1 MEIKIQCSCGT
12 RYKFDVEPV
21 NGRVPTPL
29 ACPNCHVSWT
39 EHANAMIAQSL
50 GLPAPVVEPAVVAT
64 PAVATPVAAIAVAAP
79 KVALRL
85 GGHAAAEPASASA
98 ASPGA
103 EQAAPAPAV
112 RHMPYVPTLN
122 PVVDQHDMAGFGRGL
137 LGAFGGALLG
147 GIVYYLLF
155 VHTGIRLKLIALGI
169 GFLAGMGARLL
180 GKDRSKE
187 LGAIGALVAVG
198 MIMGAQYLVAWKWF
212 HEGETGEASAT
223 EKSGYEAQVEEARK
237 VVAAVPNGTDQ
248 EIRLHLAKEQ
258 ADDGEKPDLKSI
270 EPEEIKEFKEQ
281 DLPYARKLADG
292 TFSKEDFDK
301 EHTVVMSAE
310 DRQKEK
316 EDGERVFKW
325 VFLAFA
331 MSKFNIVCVIG
342 AAGIAFKMIA
352 DA

>member
-29 ACPNCHVSWT
+29 ACPNCQASWT

-50 GLPAPVVEPAVVAT
+50 GLPAPTAEPVAVAAPVVA
-64 PAVATPVAAIAVAAP
+64 APVASIAVAAP
-79 KVALRL
+79 KVALRVS
-85 GGHAAAEPASASA
+85 GHAAAEPAAASA

-103 EQAAPAPAV
+103 EPAAPAPAV

-122 PVVDQHDMAGFGRGL
+122 PVVEQHDMGGFGRGF
-137 LGAFGGALLG
+137 LGAVGGALLG

-155 VHTGIRLKLIALGI
+155 VHTGIRLKLIALGV
-169 GFLAGMGARLL
+169 GVLAGTGARLL

-212 HEGETGEASAT
+212 HEGDSGEPTAT
-223 EKSGYEAQVEEARK
+223 EKSGYKVQVEEARK

-248 EIRLHLAKEQ
+248 EIRLYLAKEQ

-270 EPEEIKEFKEQ
+270 EPDEIKGFKEV
-281 DLPYARKLADG
+281 DLSYARKLADG
-292 TFSKEDFDK
+292 TFTKEEYDK
-301 EHTVVMSAE
+301 EHTVTMSAE

-316 EDGERVFKW
+316 EEGERVFKW
-325 VFLAFA
+325 VFLAFV
-331 MSKFNIVCVIG
+331 MSKFNIICVIG
-342 AAGIAFKMIA
+342 AAGIAYKMIA

>member
-1 MEIKIQCSCGT
+1 MEIKIQCSCGM

-29 ACPNCHVSWT
+29 ACPNCHASWT

-50 GLPAPVVEPAVVAT
+50 GLPAPAADPVAVVAT
-64 PAVATPVAAIAVAAP
+64 PVASMAVATP
-79 KVALRL
+79 KMALRL
-85 GGHAAAEPASASA
+85 GGQAAAEPAA
-98 ASPGA
+98 ASGA
-103 EQAAPAPAV
+103 SRGEEQAAPAPTV
-112 RHMPYVPTLN
+112 RHVPYVPTLN
-122 PVVDQHDMAGFGRGL
+122 PVLEQHDMGGFGLGF

-155 VHTGIRLKLIALGI
+155 VHTGIRLKLIALGV
-169 GFLAGMGARLL
+169 GFLAGTGARLL

-212 HEGETGEASAT
+212 HEGDTGEASAT
-223 EKSGYEAQVEEARK
+223 EKSGYEAQVEEAGK

-248 EIRLHLAKEQ
+248 EIRLYLAKEQ
-258 ADDGEKPDLKSI
+258 ADDGEKPDLKSV
-270 EPEEIKEFKEQ
+270 EAEEIKEFKEV

-301 EHTVVMSAE
+301 EHTVAMSAE

-325 VFLAFA
+325 VFLAFV

-342 AAGIAFKMIA
+342 AAGIAYKMIA